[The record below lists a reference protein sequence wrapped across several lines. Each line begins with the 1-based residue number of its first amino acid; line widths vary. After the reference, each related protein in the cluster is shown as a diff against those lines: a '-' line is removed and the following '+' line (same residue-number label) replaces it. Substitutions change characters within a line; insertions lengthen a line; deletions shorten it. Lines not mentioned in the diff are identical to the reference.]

1 MSIGIN
7 AENLATEGLELEIA
21 SGSGGGLRIVLG
33 QSGGVTGRYEQD
45 AGRIALREIAAHQL
59 SLRALLLPL
68 AGGVLRVD
76 SPSILGGL
84 CVDAELG
91 GGRPFVGRVSV
102 ASAGAHV
109 SFERGPVVARSR
121 LNLRETLYE
130 RSALAGQR
138 VEIESVEAE
147 VLRVELPDEARL
159 HLERLS
165 LRGVR
170 CAVEPGG
177 SVSLR
182 CESARVG
189 SVVLEQGGRFLQL
202 RGVEWS
208 SGFELQDDVLRW
220 PELTL
225 DRVKLALP
233 ELPRRRPSA
242 SASRAPST
250 ERAGLSLPLL
260 DHLEG
265 LLAFDL
271 FVDVRIPIL
280 PDRRATHSIRV
291 PITQGAINFKELER
305 CLAGLEDALFDFEV
319 NDEGLIFELDPLP
332 GVTFDNVTLVSWPL
346 AGDDRAL
353 AQEQKRVRLRRLL
366 DYRLGAKLA
375 ASVEKQQQG
384 PRSDGP
390 SALRRLHVGN
400 IETVLSLGGPV
411 EQSLPGLGTLRL
423 GAPRAPAI
431 GELKLSG
438 QLEHTPAAPASAT
451 ELRLD
456 ARELLLGASIADA
469 SGRRAEVERLNIG
482 RIEGARLGLLGL
494 EPRSVSIDAAQ
505 LRFASVELRRWF
517 RGPRGDSD
525 ESKR

>member
-21 SGSGGGLRIVLG
+21 GGAGGALRIVLG

-45 AGRIALREIAAHQL
+45 AGRIALREIAAQQL
-59 SLRALLLPL
+59 SLRALMLPL
-68 AGGVLRVD
+68 AGGALRVD
-76 SPSILGGL
+76 SPSILGGVS
-84 CVDAELG
+84 VDAELG
-91 GGRPFVGRVSV
+91 GGRPFTGRVSL
-102 ASAGAHV
+102 ASAGVHV
-109 SFERGPVVARSR
+109 SFERGPVNARAR
-121 LNLRETLYE
+121 LNLQGTSYE
-130 RSALAGQR
+130 RSGLAGQR

-182 CESARVG
+182 CESARAG

-202 RGVEWS
+202 RVVEWS

-233 ELPRRRPSA
+233 ELPRRRPTS
-242 SASRAPST
+242 SASRAPSP
-250 ERAGLSLPLL
+250 ERAELSLPLL

-305 CLAGLEDALFDFEV
+305 CLSGLEDALFDFEV
-319 NDEGLIFELDPLP
+319 NEEGLIFELDPIP
-332 GVTFDNVTLVSWPL
+332 GVSFDNVTLVSWPL
-346 AGDDRAL
+346 AGHEHAL
-353 AQEQKRVRLRRLL
+353 AKTQQKVRLRRLL
-366 DYRLGAKLA
+366 AYRLSSKLA
-375 ASVEKQQQG
+375 ASVEQQQG

-400 IETVLSLGGPV
+400 IETVLRLDGPV
-411 EQSLPGLGTLRL
+411 EQPLPGLGTLRL

-456 ARELLLGASIADA
+456 ARDLLLGASIADA
-469 SGRRAEVERLNIG
+469 SGRRAEVERLSIG

-494 EPRSVSIDAAQ
+494 EPRSVSVDAAQ
-505 LRFASVELRRWF
+505 LRVADVELRGWF
-517 RGPRGDSD
+517 RSPRGDSD